1 MSKGYKDSNLN
12 KLSNALR
19 SEVKEVEFVNSRGL
33 KLKLH
38 ALSPYLVQMATES
51 VEKPS
56 VPTYT
61 ITTADG
67 SEETH
72 FHDEESIAQSSDEE
86 KKKWETYKKGIQEA
100 EAKASE
106 ILLNIILIEGVELP
120 IQDED
125 KWVKR
130 QKLMGITVPD
140 DEEERSL
147 MYKKQNVIGNTQ
159 DIELVTRKVMELTG
173 VSREEVD
180 LVKKSFQN
188 PVEPES

>member
-1 MSKGYKDSNLN
+1 M
-12 KLSNALR
+12 
-19 SEVKEVEFVNSRGL
+19 
-33 KLKLH
+33 
-38 ALSPYLVQMATES
+38 
-51 VEKPS
+51 
-56 VPTYT
+56 
-61 ITTADG
+61 
-67 SEETH
+67 
-72 FHDEESIAQSSDEE
+72 
-86 KKKWETYKKGIQEA
+86 
-100 EAKASE
+100 
-106 ILLNIILIEGVELP
+106 NIILIEGVELP